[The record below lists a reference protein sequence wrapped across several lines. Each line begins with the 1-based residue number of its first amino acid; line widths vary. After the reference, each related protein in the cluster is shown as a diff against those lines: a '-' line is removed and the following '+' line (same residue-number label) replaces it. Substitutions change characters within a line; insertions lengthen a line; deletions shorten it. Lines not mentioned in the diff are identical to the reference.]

1 MHYEL
6 FPLFLPFVDAFLFS
20 PVLLALVVEGNLL
33 SSSILIKLLLVLVFL
48 VFLRLSTGN
57 FPNIKS
63 SFFNSLTCFAYL
75 FSFIFGSFE
84 ISSRFYLQ
92 RSLPFFLRYC
102 IACVDIYHM
111 ISLFSFFD
119 SSNIL
124 NLVQNILQ

>member
-1 MHYEL
+1 MFTYTTY
-6 FPLFLPFVDAFLFS
+6 
-20 PVLLALVVEGNLL
+20 ALVVEGNLL
-33 SSSILIKLLLVLVFL
+33 SSSILIKLLSVLVFL

-92 RSLPFFLRYC
+92 RSLPFFC
-102 IACVDIYHM
+102 AIV
-111 ISLFSFFD
+111 
-119 SSNIL
+119 
-124 NLVQNILQ
+124 